1 MTGASTARRWA
12 LPNLEHIGFML
23 VFLGVPLAIYV
34 IFVIL
39 PFVQAFYYSLTDW
52 SGFSKSMNFVG
63 LANYFALM
71 QDPVFTK
78 AVLNS
83 IVLVLV
89 LPPLVIVLSLTLA
102 TLVTVGGVSR
112 GEIRGLARSG
122 IYRVISFFPYT
133 VPAIVIGILWAQ
145 MYDPSS
151 GLLNGILTALGFDF
165 FKSFAWLGNE
175 RTAMG
180 ASIFVI
186 TWSMVGFYMVLFIAA
201 IKGIPAEVYEA
212 ARVDGAGR
220 FRTAI
225 SITVPMIRDT
235 IRTAY
240 IYLGIL
246 ALDAF
251 VYMQALNPSGGPANS
266 TVVISQHLLNTAFK
280 KGKFGYATSM
290 GATLAIITLV
300 FAAIV
305 FLVFYLTGERTPRKA
320 KAVAA
325 PAAAP
330 ASNSTNV
337 RAAVEA
343 LRARS
348 ISAAS
353 PAPKQ
358 PSVAPAAATA
368 PTETFSRPP
377 RVPPARSRPSIFTDK
392 VVAGIAHT
400 SLIGWVIIICLPLLW
415 VLMSSFKTTAQIFAS
430 PFSLPTSFNF
440 DNYVSAWTTASIGS
454 YFFNTVIVVGAA
466 LVIVMILGA
475 MCAYVLARY
484 QFKGSQLIYYL
495 MLAGLTFP
503 IFLAVVPLFMT
514 LRGFGLLNTLPG
526 LILTYVAFA
535 LPFTVFFLYAF
546 FKALPQEVA
555 EAAALDGCGPWR
567 IFFQIMLPM
576 AKPGMASVAIFNFLG
591 LWNQF
596 LLPIALNTNTSNYVL
611 SQGMASFASQA
622 GYAVNFGALFAAV
635 VITVLPVLVTYIIF
649 QRQLQGSVTAGLLK

>member
-1 MTGASTARRWA
+1 MTVGTMAGAPTAKRRWA
-12 LPNLEHIGFML
+12 IPNLENISFAL
-23 VFLGVPLAIYV
+23 VFLGLPLAIYV

-52 SGFSKSMNFVG
+52 TGFSKSMNFVG
-63 LANYFALM
+63 LSNYVALTR
-71 QDPVFTK
+71 DPVFIK
-78 AVLNS
+78 AVTNS

-102 TLVTVGGVSR
+102 TLVTVGGPTR
-112 GEIRGLARSG
+112 GEVSGLKNSG
-122 IYRVISFFPYT
+122 LYRIISFFPYT

-145 MYDPSS
+145 MYDPSN
-151 GLLNGILTALGFDF
+151 GLLNGILTAMGFDF
-165 FKSFAWLGNE
+165 FQSFAWLGNE

-201 IKGIPAEVYEA
+201 IKGIPSEVYEA

-251 VYMQALNPSGGPANS
+251 VYMQALNPNGGPANS

-280 KGKFGYATSM
+280 KGKMGYATSM
-290 GATLAIITLV
+290 GATLAIITLA

-305 FLVFYLTGERTPRKA
+305 FLVFWLTGEKKPRA
-320 KAVAA
+320 NA
-325 PAAAP
+325 AAAP
-330 ASNSTNV
+330 SKKITQSTDV
-337 RAAVEA
+337 SAALAA
-343 LRARS
+343 LRS
-348 ISAAS
+348 S
-353 PAPKQ
+353 
-358 PSVAPAAATA
+358 
-368 PTETFSRPP
+368 TETQGTSSARPP
-377 RVPPARSRPSIFTDK
+377 RVARAPSKPSIFTDK
-392 VVAGIAHT
+392 VVATLSHVVLIA
-400 SLIGWVIIICLPLLW
+400 WVVVICAPLLW
-415 VLMSSFKTTAQIFAS
+415 VLMSSFKTTQQIFGS
-430 PFSLPTSFNF
+430 PFSLPSTFNF
-440 DNYVSAWTTASIGS
+440 DNYVSAWTTASIGT
-454 YFFNTVIVVGAA
+454 YFVNTVIVVGCA
-466 LVIVMILGA
+466 LVIVMLLGA
-475 MCAYVLARY
+475 MCAYYLARY
-484 QFKGSQLIYYL
+484 EFKGSQIIYYL

-503 IFLAVVPLFMT
+503 VFLAVVPLFMT
-514 LRGFGLLNTLPG
+514 LRNFGILNTLPG
-526 LILTYVAFA
+526 LIITYVAFA

-546 FKALPQEVA
+546 FRTLPQEVA

-576 AKPGMASVAIFNFLG
+576 AAPGMASVAIFNFLG

-596 LLPIALNTNTSNYVL
+596 LLPIALNTNVKNYVL

-649 QRQLQGSVTAGLLK
+649 QRQLQGSVAPGLSK